1 MLSRTC
7 VCIAA
12 MSCGAGPGQQ
22 PNASPK
28 FEVADVQISRKA
40 LNPMVRTGPLV
51 GPGWLEMDRFDVLGR
66 VPPGTTLE
74 TLIPMLQGLLAD
86 RFKLV
91 FHTES
96 RSSSAYSLVAGSK
109 RLRPVVVIDRLER
122 QPTEN

>member
-1 MLSRTC
+1 
-7 VCIAA
+7 
-12 MSCGAGPGQQ
+12 
-22 PNASPK
+22 
-28 FEVADVQISRKA
+28 
-40 LNPMVRTGPLV
+40 
-51 GPGWLEMDRFDVLGR
+51 MDRFDVLGR

-74 TLIPMLQGLLAD
+74 TLKPMLQGLLAD